1 MLTKK
6 RVKNDGIINLTGER
20 TRTYEQ
26 RAAEL
31 DEREEELRRIAAN
44 TERLQKLG
52 DLAQLMDHLNDNSD
66 KLRKLERV
74 DNLLTKAKGTES

>member
-1 MLTKK
+1 
-6 RVKNDGIINLTGER
+6 VKNDGIINLTGER

-52 DLAQLMDHLNDNSD
+52 DLAQLMGHLNDNSD